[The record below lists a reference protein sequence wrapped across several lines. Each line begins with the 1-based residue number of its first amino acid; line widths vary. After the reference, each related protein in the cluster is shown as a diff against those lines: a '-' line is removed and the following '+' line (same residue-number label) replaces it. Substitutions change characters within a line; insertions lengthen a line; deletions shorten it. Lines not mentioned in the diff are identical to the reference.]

1 MHIQILFE
9 LHVELNGNSIPP
21 LSDAAILIILTGG
34 RSRRTLP
41 EHPWHRPKSAWTIM
55 HSEINTTSRRSG
67 RGPDAWCVG
76 QVKRIDALL
85 RARFPYL
92 LTDIYETRTNH
103 FVIVIAP
110 EIERVE
116 KIAKEFDNSIRFLTV
131 PVILA
136 NSRPE
141 TFIRRI
147 PALTDQESTGTMVGL
162 PVTRKDLL
170 NLLMSKFPHVD
181 MMDIEEI
188 RAPGRQVRIVVGT
201 DPDTATRA
209 EIAEFVDALDIGVP
223 IEIRVASAERRFEI
237 PKGHDPMF
245 VWATAL
251 RPLAP
256 SYVREDERFW
266 FDNIESI
273 AANLFDWG
281 GFPGMEDE
289 AFRCYFDFTPGEADH
304 LNIRQ
309 ALLLY
314 DEVWC
319 SLPLRERQ
327 ESFLAHQRLS
337 TDDLLLMVDVG
348 RLKFVTTQPEER
360 LDIRL
365 LESVHERNPEAILG
379 RRTTAALLV
388 ADVARTYDRSF
399 LRDPDIVPVIRVA
412 SEVLAEKLGMNQD
425 GLVQIMFWPLA
436 SLRGGLARTLD
447 IGSKGG
453 PYLSL
458 ADAVGRLVSK
468 DSNLH
473 VAFEAICA
481 GEAVHLAHA
490 LDATAFGPL
499 ADYPAR
505 HNMKAFLGHLLNFH
519 RSFNAELAPAW
530 VANERRRNSATSML
544 PSVPL
549 FDFDPDIPIAE
560 LLSDT
565 ELVSTREQ
573 GRSLYARLAGM
584 PANERGAEIER
595 LNTALRD
602 RNRRITGTA
611 VSLDALDTLSSA
623 VSDFAGVG
631 GILRVL
637 RMGIEKARRRSR
649 KLDVAVARVSGA
661 MNRTGMESDLSFLSR
676 VDRVASFKKERV

>member
-1 MHIQILFE
+1 M
-9 LHVELNGNSIPP
+9 
-21 LSDAAILIILTGG
+21 
-34 RSRRTLP
+34 R
-41 EHPWHRPKSAWTIM
+41 
-55 HSEINTTSRRSG
+55 SEINTTSSRPG
-67 RGPDAWCVG
+67 RGPDTWYVG

-85 RARFPYL
+85 RSRFPYL
-92 LTDIYETRTNH
+92 LTDIYEIRVNH

-116 KIAKEFDNSIRFLTV
+116 RIEEEFDSSIRFLTV
-131 PVILA
+131 PVILS

-141 TFIRRI
+141 TFIRQI

-162 PVTRKDLL
+162 PVARKDLL
-170 NLLMSKFPHVD
+170 NLLMSKFGNVD
-181 MMDIEEI
+181 VMDIEEA
-188 RAPGRQVRIVVGT
+188 RAPSRRARIVVGT
-201 DPDTATRA
+201 DPDAATRA
-209 EIAEFVDALDIGVP
+209 EIGEFVDALDIGVP
-223 IEIRVASAERRFEI
+223 VEIRVASAKRRFGI

-245 VWATAL
+245 VWAAAL
-251 RPLAP
+251 RPLSP

-273 AANLFDWG
+273 AANRFDWG
-281 GFPGMEDE
+281 GFPGIKDE
-289 AFRCYFDFTPGEADH
+289 AFRCYFDFTPGETNH

-319 SLPLRERQ
+319 SLPLRDRQ
-327 ESFLAHQRLS
+327 EGFLAHQRLS
-337 TDDLLLMVDVG
+337 TDDLLQMVDGG
-348 RLKFVTTQPEER
+348 RLKFVTTQPEEW
-360 LDIRL
+360 LDIRF
-365 LESVHERNPEAILG
+365 LESVYERNPEAILG

-412 SEVLAEKLGMNQD
+412 SELLAEKLGMNQD
-425 GLVQIMFWPLA
+425 GLLQIMFWPLA

-458 ADAVGRLVSK
+458 ADAVGRLVSN
-468 DSNLH
+468 DSNLD
-473 VAFEAICA
+473 VALEAICA
-481 GEAVHLAHA
+481 GEPVQLAHA

-499 ADYPAR
+499 SEYPAR
-505 HNMKAFLGHLLNFH
+505 HNMKACLAHLLNFH

-530 VANERRRNSATSML
+530 VANEQRRNSATSMV

-565 ELVSTREQ
+565 EMVSTRQQ
-573 GRSLYARLAGM
+573 GRSLYARLASM
-584 PANERGAEIER
+584 AANERGAEIER
-595 LNTALRD
+595 LNTVLRE
-602 RNRRITGTA
+602 RNRRMTGTA
-611 VSLDALDTLSSA
+611 VSLDVLDTLSSV
-623 VSDFAGVG
+623 VSDFAGAG
-631 GILRVL
+631 GVLRVL
-637 RMGIEKARRRSR
+637 RMGIEKARRRSKR
-649 KLDVAVARVSGA
+649 FDVAVARVSRA
-661 MNRTGMESDLSFLSR
+661 MNRTGMENDLSFLSR

>member
-1 MHIQILFE
+1 
-9 LHVELNGNSIPP
+9 
-21 LSDAAILIILTGG
+21 
-34 RSRRTLP
+34 
-41 EHPWHRPKSAWTIM
+41 M
-55 HSEINTTSRRSG
+55 HSEITTTSSRSG
-67 RGPDAWCVG
+67 RGRDARHVG
-76 QVKRIDALL
+76 QVKRVDALL
-85 RARFPYL
+85 RSRFPYL
-92 LTDIYETRTNH
+92 LTDIYETRVNH

-116 KIAKEFDNSIRFLTV
+116 RIEEEFDSSIRFLTI
-131 PVILA
+131 PVRLS

-141 TFIRRI
+141 TFIRQI

-162 PVTRKDLL
+162 PVARKDLL
-170 NLLMSKFPHVD
+170 NLLMSKFANVD
-181 MMDIEEI
+181 VIDIEEAK
-188 RAPGRQVRIVVGT
+188 APSRQVRIVIGT
-201 DPDTATRA
+201 DPDAATRA
-209 EIAEFVDALDIGVP
+209 EIGEFVDALDIGVSV
-223 IEIRVASAERRFEI
+223 EIRLANAERRFGI
-237 PKGHDPMF
+237 PKGHEPMF
-245 VWATAL
+245 VWAAAL

-256 SYVREDERFW
+256 GYVREDERFW

-273 AANLFDWG
+273 AANRFDWG

-289 AFRCYFDFTPGEADH
+289 AFRCYFDFTAGEPNH

-327 ESFLAHQRLS
+327 EGFLAHQRLS
-337 TDDLLLMVDVG
+337 SDDLLQMVDGG

-360 LDIRL
+360 LNNRF
-365 LESVHERNPEAILG
+365 LESVYERNPEAILG
-379 RRTTAALLV
+379 RRMSAALLV

-399 LRDPDIVPVIRVA
+399 LRDPDVVPAIRVA
-412 SEVLAEKLGMNQD
+412 SELLAEKHGMNQD
-425 GLVQIMFWPLA
+425 GLLQIMFWPLA

-458 ADAVGRLVSK
+458 ADAVGRLAGN

-473 VAFEAICA
+473 VALEAVCA
-481 GEAVHLAHA
+481 GEPVHVAHA

-499 ADYPAR
+499 SENPAR
-505 HNMKAFLGHLLNFH
+505 HNMKACLAHLLNFH

-530 VANERRRNSATSML
+530 LANERRRNSVTSMV
-544 PSVPL
+544 PSVSL

-595 LNTALRD
+595 LNAALRE
-602 RNRRITGTA
+602 RSRRMTGTA
-611 VSLDALDTLSSA
+611 VSLDELDTLSSA
-623 VSDFAGVG
+623 VSDWVGVG
-631 GILRVL
+631 GILRLL
-637 RMGIEKARRRSR
+637 RMGIEKARRRN
-649 KLDVAVARVSGA
+649 KKVDVAVARMSSA

-676 VDRVASFKKERV
+676 VDRVASFKKERI